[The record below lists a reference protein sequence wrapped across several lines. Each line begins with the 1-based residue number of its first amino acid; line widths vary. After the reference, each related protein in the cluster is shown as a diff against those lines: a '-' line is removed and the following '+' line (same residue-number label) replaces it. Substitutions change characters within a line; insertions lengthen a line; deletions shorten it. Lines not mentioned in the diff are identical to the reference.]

1 MVCYNNAAIAA
12 ATKEAESPMFGIKT
26 LCDGTVGWMVGKN
39 NDVVLFP
46 DKGAAAAAL
55 RKMKASDA

>member
-1 MVCYNNAAIAA
+1 
-12 ATKEAESPMFGIKT
+12 
-26 LCDGTVGWMVGKN
+26 MVGKN

-55 RKMKASDA
+55 RKMKASDAYSWNCQVEVAAFPGWGKK